1 MIKAEIIA
9 VGSELLLG
17 GRTDMNSVFLAELL
31 AQEGIEVRF
40 KTVVGDDIKDIC
52 AAISQASKRAR
63 VVMVTGGLGPTVD
76 DLTREA
82 VAKLTRNSL
91 RFRSKVF
98 RSIEVR
104 FRAAGKTISENQR
117 RQAFLPI
124 GSDVLQNLAG
134 TAPGFSIKWK
144 RSQIFCLP
152 GVSHEARAMFM
163 ESVLPLLIKEKL
175 VEEAIESRFIH
186 TFGLIEGAI
195 DEKVKGIVT
204 EASDIRLGMLASPLG
219 VSVSLTRNPSF
230 DAKKT
235 NIQDGDGRY
244 SKVLLEVYLKKISSK
259 LGYHVFGFDGQT
271 MEQII
276 GDTLVSCGL
285 KLALAESCTGGLIGH
300 RLTEVAGSSRYVDRG
315 VLCYSNQAKIDL
327 VGVPKS
333 LLLKFGAVSGQVA
346 KAMAQGIQKQS
357 SVDIGLSVTGIA
369 GPRGG
374 TKAKP
379 VGLVFVGLA
388 TPQKIYTK
396 EFRFHGDRSTIK
408 LRSSQGAL
416 DVLRRWLLNLPI
428 TDE

>member
-1 MIKAEIIA
+1 M
-9 VGSELLLG
+9 SEKQLQQLP
-17 GRTDMNSVFLAELL
+17 SV
-31 AQEGIEVRF
+31 
-40 KTVVGDDIKDIC
+40 
-52 AAISQASKRAR
+52 
-63 VVMVTGGLGPTVD
+63 
-76 DLTREA
+76 
-82 VAKLTRNSL
+82 
-91 RFRSKVF
+91 
-98 RSIEVR
+98 
-104 FRAAGKTISENQR
+104 
-117 RQAFLPI
+117 
-124 GSDVLQNLAG
+124 
-134 TAPGFSIKWK
+134 
-144 RSQIFCLP
+144 
-152 GVSHEARAMFM
+152 
-163 ESVLPLLIKEKL
+163 
-175 VEEAIESRFIH
+175 
-186 TFGLIEGAI
+186 
-195 DEKVKGIVT
+195 
-204 EASDIRLGMLASPLG
+204 
-219 VSVSLTRNPSF
+219 
-230 DAKKT
+230 
-235 NIQDGDGRY
+235 

-259 LGYHVFGFDGQT
+259 LGYYVFGFDGQT

-276 GDTLVSCGL
+276 GDTLASRGL

-346 KAMAQGIQKQS
+346 KAMAQGIRKQS

-416 DVLRRWLLNLPI
+416 DVLRRWLFDLPI